1 MRRSPKITLERITG
15 VVGAWGD
22 MRPTK
27 SFAGYT
33 FEQYKGKVQPSL
45 DARVRIASLE
55 RQLQEAIVE
64 RDTADAES
72 SKATQSV
79 IHAVR
84 ADREEGE
91 DGPLYAAMGY
101 VRQSLRSRGLT
112 RKRVGEVKPP
122 NGAASG

>member
-15 VVGAWGD
+15 VVGASGD

-91 DGPLYAAMGY
+91 DGPL
-101 VRQSLRSRGLT
+101 
-112 RKRVGEVKPP
+112 
-122 NGAASG
+122 